1 LFTSVASG
9 NYSVTVRTA
18 QGCTSLAT
26 TATISP
32 ALIVPAQ
39 PAAIVGAVSVTGNSL
54 NNYSIPAVAG
64 ATSYTWTVPSN
75 WSGASNTNS
84 ITIKVD
90 GSDGIISVVA
100 NSATC
105 SGPAR
110 SLTIVVS
117 NTTPDID
124 VTNINVPVTGNLSTN
139 DLVPAGTTYGQPG
152 SNSSNPSGGTITVNA
167 NGTYTFT
174 GTTPGKYT
182 YYVPVCSPG
191 QTTNCPLTPLVIT
204 VLEPLLA
211 TDKPVVNN
219 DQATTLKATP
229 VTINILANDASGNT
243 GGVLDPASVT
253 IAVNPA
259 RGSVVVNA
267 DGTITYTP
275 NSNFVGT
282 DSVTYRVCDNSIPTP
297 LCQTGV
303 VYITVTAPTAPSST
317 IAVDDYVA
325 LTGSSNGTASVT
337 GNVLNNDTNT
347 AGATLSATVVTG
359 PTAAQGT
366 FVLNQNGTY
375 TFTPAAGFS
384 GPVDI
389 VYQACTASGV
399 CEKATLHILVDPSP
413 TIVND
418 VADAFVNIPIAGNIS
433 ANDIV
438 PAGTTYGQPAQITGA
453 TITVNA
459 SGTYSFTA
467 TAAGTYSY
475 TIPVCAPGQTTNC
488 PTQTLVITVPVN
500 TLVDDA
506 ATAFINIPTS
516 GNVSTNDVVPTG
528 TTYGQPAQITGATIT
543 VDASGTYSLNA
554 TAAGT

>member
-1 LFTSVASG
+1 MFTSVASG

-219 DQATTLKATP
+219 DQATTLRATP

-243 GGVLDPASVT
+243 GGTLDLSSVSIVVNPTRGSVT
-253 IAVNPA
+253 IN
-259 RGSVVVNA
+259 S
-267 DGTITYTP
+267 DGTITYLP
-275 NSNFVGT
+275 NTGFVGT

-297 LCQTGV
+297 LCQTAV
-303 VYITVTAPTAPSST
+303 LYVTVTARTAPS
-317 IAVDDYVA
+317 
-325 LTGSSNGTASVT
+325 
-337 GNVLNNDTNT
+337 
-347 AGATLSATVVTG
+347 
-359 PTAAQGT
+359 
-366 FVLNQNGTY
+366 
-375 TFTPAAGFS
+375 
-384 GPVDI
+384 
-389 VYQACTASGV
+389 
-399 CEKATLHILVDPSP
+399 
-413 TIVND
+413 
-418 VADAFVNIPIAGNIS
+418 
-433 ANDIV
+433 
-438 PAGTTYGQPAQITGA
+438 
-453 TITVNA
+453 
-459 SGTYSFTA
+459 
-467 TAAGTYSY
+467 
-475 TIPVCAPGQTTNC
+475 
-488 PTQTLVITVPVN
+488 
-500 TLVDDA
+500 
-506 ATAFINIPTS
+506 
-516 GNVSTNDVVPTG
+516 
-528 TTYGQPAQITGATIT
+528 
-543 VDASGTYSLNA
+543 
-554 TAAGT
+554 